1 MGEIVVGRKDGRND
15 CVGDSVGLAEG
26 DLLGAHV
33 NSILQGAKE
42 VVPTQ
47 LLRPFPLLGVQSE
60 LLTHDRPAQDKPVV
74 SSMQFASH
82 SWTVRV
88 GQLAFEVQGV
98 GLGDAKVESQNPHIP
113 GGGVVVVVV
122 VVMPC
127 VVVAVYGRR
136 RRKLMK

>member
-1 MGEIVVGRKDGRND
+1 VGEIVVGRKDGRND

-33 NSILQGAKE
+33 NSILQVSRK
-42 VVPTQ
+42 VVPSQ
-47 LLRPFPLLGVQSE
+47 ILRPFPLLGVQSE
-60 LLTHDRPAQDKPVV
+60 LLTHDRPAQDNPVV

-113 GGGVVVVVV
+113 
-122 VVMPC
+122 
-127 VVVAVYGRR
+127 
-136 RRKLMK
+136 

>member
-1 MGEIVVGRKDGRND
+1 M
-15 CVGDSVGLAEG
+15 
-26 DLLGAHV
+26 
-33 NSILQGAKE
+33 
-42 VVPTQ
+42 
-47 LLRPFPLLGVQSE
+47 QSE

-113 GGGVVVVVV
+113 SGGVVVVVV

-127 VVVAVYGRR
+127 VVVAVYDTEEEEEN
-136 RRKLMK
+136 